1 MYKRQLFKKSVIPV
15 VLIRYTTLA
24 VSFGK
29 PMGIHRDNI
38 VLWVNS
44 AFIWVFC
51 AFVLIGYDDIMQSD
65 YNITFILKEQL

>member
-1 MYKRQLFKKSVIPV
+1 
-15 VLIRYTTLA
+15 
-24 VSFGK
+24 
-29 PMGIHRDNI
+29 MGIRRDNI

-44 AFIWVFC
+44 AFVWVFC